1 MPTKQLV
8 TATKKQQGQH
18 KGKHT
23 QLSERSREGQ
33 VIIYPFSSEEESQV
47 DSQNDL
53 HCDFCGIN
61 RILPQHRN

>member
-33 VIIYPFSSEEESQV
+33 VIIYPFSSEES
-47 DSQNDL
+47 
-53 HCDFCGIN
+53 
-61 RILPQHRN
+61 